1 MFNYHVSFNF
11 QTNDKEKM
19 MQVNEANKESQSVA
33 DSSDP
38 KMEGVNEGSDSD
50 SDRRTPSP
58 DTEQM
63 NNQNQ
68 SFSGLFKPSAMAV

>member
-1 MFNYHVSFNF
+1 
-11 QTNDKEKM
+11 
-19 MQVNEANKESQSVA
+19 MQVNENTKESQLIA
-33 DSSDP
+33 DSNDP
-38 KMEGVNEGSDSD
+38 KMEGVHEGSDSD

-68 SFSGLFKPSAMAV
+68 TFSGLFKPSAMAV

>member
-1 MFNYHVSFNF
+1 MEVIE
-11 QTNDKEKM
+11 NDKK
-19 MQVNEANKESQSVA
+19 SPST
-33 DSSDP
+33 SDP
-38 KMEGVNEGSDSD
+38 NDSKMEGVNEGSDSD

-68 SFSGLFKPSAMAV
+68 SFSGLFKASAMAV